1 MVVMTHPSFPAK
13 SLSDVIALAK
23 KEPGKVTVGTPPPPT
38 LNYFATEL
46 FKSLTGA
53 EITIVSYKRHGTPYQ

>member
-1 MVVMTHPSFPAK
+1 MGVMTHPSFPAK

-38 LNYFATEL
+38 LNYFATVERL
-46 FKSLTGA
+46 NGSTRTCA
-53 EITIVSYKRHGTPYQ
+53 R